1 MIAVLRWTDGF
12 GHDTYVKAIYPTLE
26 QAKQYFSEGDRWVEF
41 NYGLVDFDWYEAN
54 EFREIKHKKKKKSL
68 DKIGSWCYTIIKKG
82 EMNMDKEKLIARI
95 MKECEQDG
103 EPVTREEAEEMAE
116 MEIKANGI
124 KHYEKSDKP
133 RKAVK
138 KERKVDAT
146 KKRLLMDCKVLLEG
160 LGAEILG
167 VKTETEVTFTFEGEE
182 YSLKLIKHRPK
193 KE

>member
-1 MIAVLRWTDGF
+1 
-12 GHDTYVKAIYPTLE
+12 
-26 QAKQYFSEGDRWVEF
+26 
-41 NYGLVDFDWYEAN
+41 
-54 EFREIKHKKKKKSL
+54 
-68 DKIGSWCYTIIKKG
+68 
-82 EMNMDKEKLIARI
+82 MDKEKLITRI
-95 MKECEQDG
+95 MKECAQDG

-116 MEIKANGI
+116 WEIKANNI
-124 KHYEKSDKP
+124 KRYEKSDKP
-133 RKAVK
+133 RKTAK

>member
-1 MIAVLRWTDGF
+1 
-12 GHDTYVKAIYPTLE
+12 
-26 QAKQYFSEGDRWVEF
+26 
-41 NYGLVDFDWYEAN
+41 
-54 EFREIKHKKKKKSL
+54 
-68 DKIGSWCYTIIKKG
+68 
-82 EMNMDKEKLIARI
+82 MDKEKLIARI

-133 RKAVK
+133 RKTVK

-146 KKRLLMDCKVLLEG
+146 KKRLLMDCKILLERAG
-160 LGAEILG
+160 VEIIG
-167 VKTETEVTFTFEGEE
+167 IKTETEITFNFEGEE

>member
-1 MIAVLRWTDGF
+1 
-12 GHDTYVKAIYPTLE
+12 
-26 QAKQYFSEGDRWVEF
+26 
-41 NYGLVDFDWYEAN
+41 
-54 EFREIKHKKKKKSL
+54 
-68 DKIGSWCYTIIKKG
+68 
-82 EMNMDKEKLIARI
+82 MDKEKLIARI
-95 MKECEQDG
+95 MKECAQDG

-133 RKAVK
+133 RKTVK

-146 KKRLLMDCKVLLEG
+146 KKRLLMDCKILLEG

-167 VKTETEVTFTFEGEE
+167 VKTETEVTFTFEDEE

-193 KE
+193 KK